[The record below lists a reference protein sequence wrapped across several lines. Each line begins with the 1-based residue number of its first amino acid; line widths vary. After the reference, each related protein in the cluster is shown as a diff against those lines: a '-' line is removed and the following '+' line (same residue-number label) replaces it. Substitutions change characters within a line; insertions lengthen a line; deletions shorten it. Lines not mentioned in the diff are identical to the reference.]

1 MQSAPFF
8 NQAIKLMVIPFQ
20 VEDRFVHFCC
30 IYGARKVHQL
40 FHNNVKGYK
49 SNDDVIVSTLE
60 SGINLALRLSIFQFF
75 FPEATG
81 LNIFWKVSFFQSICI
96 HYI

>member
-49 SNDDVIVSTLE
+49 SNDDVIVSTLA

-75 FPEATG
+75 FSGGHWTEHFLESLILSVNLHP
-81 LNIFWKVSFFQSICI
+81 L
-96 HYI
+96 